1 VKLHDIKQGIIKF
14 CLLGLLTG
22 CASAPVME
30 NDKNAGAKLSDGS
43 SDVLFATEFPIE
55 SAADAVNRA
64 DHAMQEGN
72 VEKALFF
79 YVSALDHYPENVKLL
94 ANIGEI
100 QYQRHDYAKA
110 KQAFLRAKNIEPT
123 HSASLEGLGLVYMAD
138 GMNEQAIK
146 ELQAAVANDDQL
158 WRAHNALGVYADK
171 SNDFAAALDHYDA
184 ALSIN
189 PNAAH
194 VLNNRGYSRFL
205 AGDFPAATEDL
216 YQAANNQGFPS
227 AWANLAM
234 VYAKQGWYDDAISAY
249 QNVMSEEHA
258 YNNTGKIAL
267 KNGDFPQATRYLNEA
282 IRRSPTYF
290 PDAQQNLARLG
301 YLDR

>member
-1 VKLHDIKQGIIKF
+1 MKFHDMKQEIIKF

-30 NDKNAGAKLSDGS
+30 NDKNTGAKLSDGS
-43 SDVLFATEFPIE
+43 ADVLFATEFPIE
-55 SAADAVNRA
+55 SAADAVKRA

-79 YVSALDHYPENVKLL
+79 YVSALDYYPESVKLL

-110 KQAFLRAKNIEPT
+110 KQAFLQVISIEPT

-146 ELQAAVANDDQL
+146 ELQAALASDDQL

-171 SNDFAAALDHYDA
+171 SNNFAAALDHYDA

-189 PNAAH
+189 PDAAH

-216 YQAANNQGFPS
+216 YEAANNQGFPS

-234 VYAKQGWYDDAISAY
+234 VYANQGWYDNAISTY
-249 QNVMSEEHA
+249 QNIMSEAHA